1 MLQRIQSFFL
11 VLAVVGIVMLF
22 QFPVATYT
30 MPNLAG
36 NGEMTAELNLLGQ
49 DSQYAGDSN
58 DLMNLTYIG
67 QDLVKLKGGW
77 ILSLMA
83 ALIGVIAL
91 VSIFLYK
98 NRVRQMRVVAC
109 GALLNVIYI
118 FLVFFWAI
126 NGAKGNGGYL
136 AALQDMHLTDQPIAV
151 TMLTPGTVIPVVT
164 LVLLYLAQRAIKK
177 DEMKVRAADRLR

>member
-11 VLAVVGIVMLF
+11 VLTAVGIIMLF
-22 QFPVATYT
+22 QFPIATYT

-36 NGEMTAELNLLGQ
+36 NGEMTSELNLLGH
-49 DSQYAGDSN
+49 DSRYSGDSN
-58 DLMNLTYIG
+58 DLMDLTYIG
-67 QDLVKLKGGW
+67 QDLAKLNGGW
-77 ILSLMA
+77 ILTVTA
-83 ALIGVIAL
+83 AIIGIIAL

-98 NRVRQMRVVAC
+98 NRILQMRVVAC
-109 GALLNVIYI
+109 GALVNVIYI

-126 NGAKGNGGYL
+126 NGTKGNGGYL
-136 AALQDMHLTDQPIAV
+136 AALQELHLTDQPIAV
-151 TMLTPGTVIPVVT
+151 SMLTPGTVIPVVT